1 MENKYNLFELIKSH
15 QYSKLIDIIKSDENI
30 DLNEVDE
37 TNTYLIQYAIL
48 FRQKQLVALLIS
60 KGCKL
65 DIMDSDGRSIF
76 YIPIKYGYNEIVSLL
91 INFSDVVVGIPL
103 LELQDKNKNIPLH
116 YAIMFNKYD
125 IIFEILKTDHNFT
138 FKDVNGNTALHLM
151 VKNIKSD
158 KTDLIKLM
166 LSKRIGLSYT
176 NNYGQNALHIAIDT
190 DSYDTCEILL
200 NGGININTE
209 TIESHITPLLQ
220 ATINNNI
227 PILQLLLKYNPDVNF
242 QDIYGNSSLNHS
254 IMNKSKQII
263 EQLYLISNVNLVNI
277 SGKSAI
283 YLFFDS
289 EYDLSNL
296 DEYYF
301 REILLKSDINLQDNQ
316 GKTLWHYLV
325 ENDIWVTYFDILIN
339 KKNKIFIQDINGI
352 TPYDHI
358 KKKEESKDYYNKFIN
373 LITNSFYNCL
383 ITKPN
388 LNIYN
393 IELEI
398 NKKNNALKQIK
409 KIIEEDHI
417 SYPSKKKSY
426 CISEIDTTNIKFS
439 SYTGIGLDIV
449 CGLLYLL
456 GKHKHVDTSLTDNFI
471 DNPILNNYYKSN
483 GITTDGLFLNYE
495 IIWSFQRLFIP
506 SILNSK
512 IKQFLKDNSKQFLVI
527 PLGIEL
533 SNGSHANILLYDKT
547 KGELERFEPYGKSFP
562 PGYNYN
568 PINLD
573 QNIKNLFNSL
583 FEESEIKIKYVSPSD
598 YEPKIGLQLLDTQE
612 YTKDKNI
619 GDPGG
624 FCGAWSLF
632 YVEMRINNK
641 NIPKNNLIGNLINH
655 IRLKRVTFRSV
666 IRNFTKNIT
675 DIRDKILMKADID
688 INLWLNDTYNKDQ
701 YDTVLEEIKR
711 LINI

>member
-1 MENKYNLFELIKSH
+1 MENKYNPFELIKSH

-65 DIMDSDGRSIF
+65 DIMDSDGRSIL
-76 YIPIKYGYNEIVSLL
+76 YVPIKYGYNEIVSLL

-125 IIFEILKTDHNFT
+125 IIFEILQTDHNFS
-138 FKDVNGNTALHLM
+138 FKDINGNTALHLM
-151 VKNIKSD
+151 IKNIKSD

-176 NNYGQNALHIAIDT
+176 NNDGQNALHMAIDT

-200 NGGININTE
+200 NGGINIDTE
-209 TIESHITPLLQ
+209 TVESHITPLLQ

-227 PILQLLLKYNPDVNF
+227 SILKLLLKYKPDVNS
-242 QDIYGNSSLNHS
+242 QDIYGNSSLIHS

-263 EQLYLISNVNLVNI
+263 EQLYPISNVNLVNI

-283 YLFFDS
+283 YLFFES
-289 EYDLSNL
+289 EYDLSTL

-301 REILLKSDINLQDNQ
+301 KEILLKSDINLQDNQ

-325 ENDIWVTYFDILIN
+325 ENDIWITYSDILIN

-352 TPYDHI
+352 TPYEFI
-358 KKKEESKDYYNKFIN
+358 KKKQKTKDYFNKFID
-373 LITNSFYNCL
+373 LIANSFYNYL
-383 ITKPN
+383 IAKPY
-388 LNIYN
+388 LNTHN
-393 IELEI
+393 IEL
-398 NKKNNALKQIK
+398 KTDQKNNALKQIK
-409 KIIEEDHI
+409 KLIEEDHI

-426 CISEIDTTNIKFS
+426 CMSEIDITNIKFS

-456 GKHKHVDTSLTDNFI
+456 EKHKNVDTTLTDNFI
-471 DNPILNNYYKSN
+471 DNPILSEYYKSN
-483 GITTDGLFLNYE
+483 GILTEGLFLNYE

-506 SILNSK
+506 SILNNK
-512 IKQFLKDNSKQFLVI
+512 IKEFSKDTKKQFLVI

-533 SNGSHANILLYDKT
+533 SNGSHANILLYDKA
-547 KGELERFEPYGKSFP
+547 KGEIERFEPYGKSFP

-583 FEESEIKIKYVSPSD
+583 FEDSEFKCNYISPSD

-612 YTKDKNI
+612 YTKEKNI

-641 NIPKNNLIGNLINH
+641 NIPKNDLIGNLINH

-675 DIRDKILMKADID
+675 DIRDKILMKGDID
-688 INLWLNDTYNKDQ
+688 INVWLNDTYNKDQ
-701 YDTVLEEIKR
+701 WTIVTGEIKR
-711 LINI
+711 LINM

>member
-1 MENKYNLFELIKSH
+1 MENKYSLFELIKSH

-76 YIPIKYGYNEIVSLL
+76 YVPIKYGYNEIVSLM

-125 IIFEILKTDHNFT
+125 IIMEILGTNHNFS
-138 FKDVNGNTALHLM
+138 FKDINGNTALHLM
-151 VKNIKSD
+151 IKNIKSD
-158 KTDLIKLM
+158 KTDIISLM

-176 NNYGQNALHIAIDT
+176 NNDGQNALHIAIDVN
-190 DSYDTCEILL
+190 SYATCEILL
-200 NGGININTE
+200 NGGIDINTE
-209 TIESHITPLLQ
+209 TVDSHITPLLQ
-220 ATINNNI
+220 ATINSNI
-227 PILQLLLKYNPDVNF
+227 PILKLLLKYNPDVNY

-263 EQLYLISNVNLVNI
+263 ELLYPISNVNLVNI

-283 YLFFDS
+283 YLFFDL

-325 ENDIWVTYFDILIN
+325 ENDIWITYSDILIN
-339 KKNKIFIQDINGI
+339 KKNKVFIQDINGI
-352 TPYDHI
+352 TPFDSL
-358 KKKEESKDYYNKFIN
+358 KKKTDHFNKFID
-373 LITNSFYNCL
+373 LIANSFYNYL
-383 ITKPN
+383 IVKPY

-393 IELEI
+393 IDLKT
-398 NKKNNALKQIK
+398 NKKNNALEQIK
-409 KIIEEDHI
+409 KLIEEDHI
-417 SYPSKKKSY
+417 SYPSKKKTY
-426 CISEIDTTNIKFS
+426 CMSEIDIINIKFS

-456 GKHKHVDTSLTDNFI
+456 GKHKNVDTTLTDNFI
-471 DNPILNNYYKSN
+471 DNPILSDYYKSN
-483 GITTDGLFLNYE
+483 GILIDGLFLNYE

-512 IKQFLKDNSKQFLVI
+512 IKQFLKDDKKQFLVI

-547 KGELERFEPYGKSFP
+547 KAELERFEPYGKSFP

-583 FEESEIKIKYVSPSD
+583 FEDSEIKSSYISPTD

-612 YTKDKNI
+612 YTKEKNI

-641 NIPKNNLIGNLINH
+641 NIPKNDLIGNLINH

-688 INLWLNDTYNKDQ
+688 INIWLNDIYNKDQ
-701 YDTVLEEIKR
+701 WEIVSGEIKR
-711 LINI
+711 LINR